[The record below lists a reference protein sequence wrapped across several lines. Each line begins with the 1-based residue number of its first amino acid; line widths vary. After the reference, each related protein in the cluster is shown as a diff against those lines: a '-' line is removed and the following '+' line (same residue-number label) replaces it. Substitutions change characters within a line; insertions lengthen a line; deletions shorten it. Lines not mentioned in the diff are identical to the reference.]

1 MRQAINAEE
10 AELGFEINK
19 KNREIAPFYLQKSK
33 LYRWYCLILA
43 EIEQAEKIL
52 ARCKVI
58 NNNSSTLYKNV
69 PWLKSVFN
77 V

>member
-19 KNREIAPFYLQKSK
+19 KSREIVPLYLQKSK
-33 LYRWYCLILA
+33 LCRWYCLILA

-69 PWLKSVFN
+69 PWLKSIFN